1 MDFAKLLAEQCDAL
15 DGAEREAWY
24 AWRNGDTA
32 RATAILNAYGIETA
46 AAPRPARRSVAK
58 TDAAES

>member
-1 MDFAKLLAEQCDAL
+1 MDFDKLSPAECDKL

-24 AWRNGDTA
+24 AWRQGDKA

-46 AAPRPARRSVAK
+46 AAPRPARRSSAK
-58 TDAAES
+58 TDTAES

>member
-1 MDFAKLLAEQCDAL
+1 MDYAKLSAEQCDAL

-32 RATAILNAYGIETA
+32 RAIAILNAYGIESA
-46 AAPRPARRSVAK
+46 AAPRPARRTVK

>member
-1 MDFAKLLAEQCDAL
+1 MDFAKLSAEQCEQL

-24 AWRNGDTA
+24 AWRQGDTA

-46 AAPRPARRSVAK
+46 AAPRPARRSSAK